1 MKPIL
6 VLKEYVKDHKE
17 RFIDELIRFLSQ
29 PSVSTTGYGIDE
41 TVKLLHRELNR
52 LGFQTRILTLGS
64 AYPAIYAEGGDPGAQ
79 VSLCVYGHYDVQD
92 PDPLSEWESDPFKPE
107 IRNGLIFAR
116 GATDDKGN
124 LFANIKAAETL
135 LRVNPGVPLRLKFFF
150 EGEEE
155 IGSPNLQAYLKTYAD
170 LLRADATVLC
180 DRGIHESGRP
190 QIYLGNK
197 GMVSARIRC
206 RRAYRDVHSGHAPLI
221 PSSTWD
227 LVHLLGSLK
236 DGRNRIQIPGYYER
250 VAQPSEE
257 ELALLRSIP
266 FDTEKFLSQYR
277 ITRTLASGEPL
288 ELLKALL
295 FEPTA
300 NISGIK
306 SGWTGEKAKTIIP
319 AEATAV
325 IDFRLVKK
333 QESGEV
339 ADKIAKAIQ
348 ASTFGP
354 FDVDLQP
361 HFEEYRCDPSNP
373 WARLAVDVAREVTGL
388 EPVVWPLLDGSGP
401 LCWFHRYLGGPTF
414 IIGLGAPF
422 ETANTHAP
430 NENIGVNHYLTGI
443 AQMSAFFHRAA
454 QLYTAQKVIAYQRIS

>member
-1 MKPIL
+1 MEPTL
-6 VLKEYVKDHKE
+6 LLKEYVKDNRE
-17 RFIDELIRFLSQ
+17 RFIEELMRFLSQ
-29 PSVSTTGYGIDE
+29 PSVSTTGLGIDQ
-41 TVKLLHRELNR
+41 TVKLLDDEMSR
-52 LGFQTRILTLGS
+52 LGFKTRILTLGQ
-64 AYPAIYAEGGDPGAQ
+64 AYPAVYAEGGDPRAP

-92 PDPLSEWESDPFKPE
+92 PDPLSEWKSDPFKPE

-135 LRVNPGVPLRLKFFF
+135 LRVNPGVPLHLKFFF

-155 IGSPNLQAYLKTYAD
+155 IGSPNLQAYLRTYAD

-227 LVHLLGSLK
+227 LIHLLGSLK
-236 DGRNRIQIPGYYER
+236 DGQNRILIPGYYDT
-250 VAQPSEE
+250 VAPPSEE
-257 ELALLRSIP
+257 EIALLRSIP
-266 FDTEKFLSQYR
+266 FDPEKFRSQYR
-277 ITRTLASGEPL
+277 ISHTLASGGPF

-295 FEPTA
+295 FKPTA

-306 SGWTGEKAKTIIP
+306 SGWTGEKPKTIIP

-325 IDFRLVKK
+325 IDFRLVKE
-333 QESGEV
+333 QASGEV
-339 ADKIAKAIQ
+339 ADKIAKAIRTS
-348 ASTFGP
+348 AFGP
-354 FDVDLQP
+354 FEVDIKA
-361 HFEEYRCDPSNP
+361 HFEEYRCAPSNR
-373 WARLAVDVAREVTGL
+373 WARLAIDVAREVTGL

-414 IIGLGAPF
+414 ITGLGAPF

-430 NENIGVNHYLTGI
+430 NENIGVEHYLTGI
-443 AQMSAFFHRAA
+443 AQMSTFFLRAA
-454 QLYTAQKVIAYQRIS
+454 Q